1 MPPAADPGVADG
13 DGARTSGRDADDGPR
28 SRRPSRLRGWLTAH
42 PDALATV
49 LLAALIAA
57 VCFTVGGGSL
67 ARATWPQVALT
78 ALGAL
83 VVGIA
88 TLVAPSGRRLWGGV
102 TLLLFGALA
111 ALTAVSISWSI
122 QPSDSWTA
130 TNQTLSYL
138 AVFAASAAVVRIA
151 PQRWR
156 AVLGGIV
163 LATVVVC
170 GYGLLTK
177 VFPGWATANVG
188 RLRAPFDYWN
198 AVGLMAVLGMPGCLW
213 LGARRDGHAA
223 LRALAV
229 PALTVLLCAMLLSYG
244 RGALAVGVVV
254 VALWFV
260 LVPLRLRS
268 AAVLIAAA
276 AGAAIIAP
284 WAFDNQ
290 SLTADRLP
298 LDVRVD
304 AGHDLGLLL
313 IAVAIVA
320 TAAGLALAFATS
332 REPLSPQRR
341 QGIGAV
347 LLVLV
352 ALVPI
357 AAVGR
362 LATSDRGLGG
372 SISHNW
378 DQLTDPNATQP
389 GNDPGRFG
397 SAGSMRA
404 RYWDDALQIWKWDRL
419 KGVGADTY
427 GTARR
432 PIQPDKF
439 RADHAHG
446 YIPQTLADLG
456 LLGLG
461 LNLLLLVAWLGA
473 AARATAL
480 KPPWRIG
487 AWAVAAARA
496 RTAKVPVPRREPQP
510 WSPERIGLA
519 TIALSAV
526 AFGLHSAVDW
536 TWFIHGTAVIG
547 MICAGWVAARGP
559 LTDPLPPLRPLRR
572 AIADLPRLALAATVV
587 LAGLVAAWTTWQPL
601 RAQEANFTA
610 IEALGDGR
618 IAQARADA
626 RRAIDLNPLSIDGR
640 LTLADVEQADGRAAE
655 ALALAQ
661 RAVRLQPANR
671 DTWLALGQLLLQQGD
686 AARAVTAFQAAVFLD
701 PQSPGT
707 QALLADAQAQAGVV
721 PTAPPAA
728 GTTTPPAPGATTPP
742 AAGTTPPATGGT
754 TTPPAAG
761 GATPPATP

>member
-1 MPPAADPGVADG
+1 MPPAAVPGAG
-13 DGARTSGRDADDGPR
+13 DGARAGGGDSGARPGP
-28 SRRPSRLRGWLTAH
+28 PSRLRRWLTAR

-67 ARATWPQVALT
+67 ARATWPQMVLT
-78 ALGAL
+78 AIGA
-83 VVGIA
+83 VVVAIA
-88 TLVAPSGRRLWGGV
+88 TLVAPPGRRLWGGV
-102 TLLLFGALA
+102 TLLLFGALT

-122 QPSDSWTA
+122 QPSDSWVA
-130 TNQTLSYL
+130 ANQTLSYL
-138 AVFAASAAVVRIA
+138 AVFAAAAAVARIA

-156 AVLGGIV
+156 AVVGGVV
-163 LATVVVC
+163 LAAVVVC

-244 RGALAVGVVV
+244 RGSLAVGVAVA
-254 VALWFV
+254 ALWFAI
-260 LVPLRLRS
+260 VPLRLRS
-268 AAVLIAAA
+268 AAVAIASA

-332 REPLSPQRR
+332 REPLAPQRR
-341 QGIGAV
+341 QAIGAV

-352 ALVPI
+352 ALVPL
-357 AAVGR
+357 AVVGK

-372 SISHNW
+372 SVSHAW
-378 DQLTDPNATQP
+378 DQLTDPNAVQP
-389 GNDPGRFG
+389 GNDPSRFG

-404 RYWDDALQIWKWDRL
+404 RYWDDALQIWKWDKL

-432 PIQPDKF
+432 PIQVDHF

-456 LLGLG
+456 LIGLG
-461 LNLLLLVAWLGA
+461 VNLLLLIAWLTA
-473 AARATAL
+473 ATRATAL
-480 KPPWRIG
+480 RPPWKVG

-496 RTAKVPVPRREPQP
+496 RSAKVPLPRREPQP
-510 WSPERIGLA
+510 WTPERTGLVA
-519 TIALSAV
+519 IALSAV
-526 AFGLHSAVDW
+526 AFGLHSAIDW
-536 TWFIHGTAVIG
+536 TWFIHGTAVAG
-547 MICAGWVAARGP
+547 LICAGWVAARGP
-559 LTDPLPPLRPLRR
+559 LNEPRPQLLPLRAAGARSG
-572 AIADLPRLALAATVV
+572 APRLALAATIV
-587 LAGLVAAWTTWQPL
+587 LAGLLAAWTTWQPL
-601 RAQEANFTA
+601 RAQEANFDA
-610 IEALGDGR
+610 IVALGDGR

-626 RRAIDLNPLSIDGR
+626 RRSIDLNPLSIDGR
-640 LTLADVEQADGRAAE
+640 LTLSDVEAADGRAPE

-671 DTWLALGQLLLQQGD
+671 DTWMALGQLLLQQGD
-686 AARAVTAFQAAVFLD
+686 TARAVAAFQAAVFLD
-701 PQSPGT
+701 PRSPGA
-707 QALLADAQAQAGVV
+707 QALLADAQAQAGGTV
-721 PTAPPAA
+721 APPAA
-728 GTTTPPAPGATTPP
+728 GTTTPPAAGGTTPP
-742 AAGTTPPATGGT
+742 AATP
-754 TTPPAAG
+754 
-761 GATPPATP
+761 

>member
-1 MPPAADPGVADG
+1 MPPAADPAAG
-13 DGARTSGRDADDGPR
+13 DDARRAPGSDRAGSGAR
-28 SRRPSRLRGWLTAH
+28 SRPPSRLRPRLARH

-49 LLAALIAA
+49 VLAALIAA
-57 VCFTVGGGSL
+57 VCFTVGGGAL
-67 ARATWPQVALT
+67 ARATWPQMALTVLGAAVVGLVALVWP
-78 ALGAL
+78 A
-83 VVGIA
+83 
-88 TLVAPSGRRLWGGV
+88 GRRLWGGV
-102 TLLLFGALA
+102 TLLLFVALA

-122 QPSDSWTA
+122 QPSDSWQA
-130 TNQTLSYL
+130 ANQVLSYL
-138 AVFAASAAVVRIA
+138 AVFAAAVAVARVA
-151 PQRWR
+151 PRRWQALLG
-156 AVLGGIV
+156 AVV

-170 GYGLLTK
+170 LYGLLTK
-177 VFPGWATANVG
+177 VFPSWATANIG

-244 RGALAVGVVV
+244 RGALAVGVAVA
-254 VALWFV
+254 ALWFA

-268 AAVLIAAA
+268 AAVLIASA

-304 AGHDLGLLL
+304 AGQDLGLLL

-332 REPLSPQRR
+332 REPLAPQRR
-341 QGIGAV
+341 QAIGAV

-352 ALVPI
+352 ALVPF
-357 AAVGR
+357 AVVGK

-372 SISHNW
+372 SISHAWN
-378 DQLTDPNATQP
+378 QLTDPNAVQP
-389 GNDPGRFG
+389 GNDPSRFG

-404 RYWDDALQIWKWDRL
+404 RYWDNALQIWKWDRL

-432 PIQPDKF
+432 PIQPDKL

-456 LLGLG
+456 LLGIG
-461 LNLLLLVAWLGA
+461 VNLLLLVAWLAA
-473 AARATAL
+473 AARSTAL
-480 KPPWRIG
+480 RPPWRVG
-487 AWAVAAARA
+487 AWAVAAVRA
-496 RTAKVPVPRREPQP
+496 RTVKVPLQRRAPTP
-510 WSPERIGLA
+510 WSAERIGLVA
-519 TIALSAV
+519 IALSAV
-526 AFGLHSAVDW
+526 AFGLHSAIDW
-536 TWFIHGTAVIG
+536 TWFIHGTAVVG
-547 MICAGWVAARGP
+547 LICAGWVAGRGP
-559 LTDPLPPLRPLRR
+559 LDEPAPVLRR
-572 AIADLPRLALAATVV
+572 PRLGSAGVPRLAFAATVV

-601 RAQEANFTA
+601 RAQEANFDA
-610 IEALGDGR
+610 IEALDAGR

-626 RRAIDLNPLSIDGR
+626 KRATELNPLSVDGR

-655 ALALAQ
+655 AIAIAQ
-661 RAVRLQPANR
+661 RAVRDQPANR
-671 DTWLALGQLLLQQGD
+671 DTWMALGRLQLAQGD
-686 AARAVTAFQAAVFLD
+686 AARAVASFQAAVFLD
-701 PQSPGT
+701 PQSPST
-707 QALLADAQAQAGVV
+707 QAELAEAQAQAG
-721 PTAPPAA
+721 AAPAA
-728 GTTTPPAPGATTPP
+728 GTAPPSTG
-742 AAGTTPPATGGT
+742 GTTPP
-754 TTPPAAG
+754 
-761 GATPPATP
+761 PATP